1 MKYEVKEVGEGDKRA
16 KDGGDIE
23 MEGEGG
29 SDWGRAGGAG
39 SEKHPS
45 TDHEYLGSR
54 GI

>member
-1 MKYEVKEVGEGDKRA
+1 MKVKKERRDKRA

-23 MEGEGG
+23 MEGGG
-29 SDWGRAGGAG
+29 SDRGRIEGAG

>member
-1 MKYEVKEVGEGDKRA
+1 MKEKKGRGTRDGGA

-23 MEGEGG
+23 MEDDG
-29 SDWGRAGGAG
+29 SDGRRTEKAGN
-39 SEKHPS
+39 EKHPS